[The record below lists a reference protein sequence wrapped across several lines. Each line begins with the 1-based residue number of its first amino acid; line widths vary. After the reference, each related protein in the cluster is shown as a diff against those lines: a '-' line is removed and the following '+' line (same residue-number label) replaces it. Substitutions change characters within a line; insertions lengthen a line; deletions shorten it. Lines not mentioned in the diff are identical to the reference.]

1 MREQTLKAFGKE
13 VRHWR
18 TERRLSQEKLADE
31 CGFHRTYIGQVERGE
46 RNPTLLNMLT
56 LCRTMGVSLAE
67 FFTRYETALGTL
79 V

>member
-56 LCRTMGVSLAE
+56 LCRTMNVSLAE